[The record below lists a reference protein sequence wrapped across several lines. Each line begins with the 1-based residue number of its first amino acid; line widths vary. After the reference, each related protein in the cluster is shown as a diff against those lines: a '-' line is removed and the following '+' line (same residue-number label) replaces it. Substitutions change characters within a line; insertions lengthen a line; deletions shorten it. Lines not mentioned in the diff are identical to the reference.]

1 MSAAPCL
8 IVSYLLLHQPFCCSS
23 YGYHGRRVVVYNSNT
38 SMSDVLRDEPEI
50 HKVHVPLDIISI
62 NNPMV
67 PASAEYRIGKTKS
80 EYIDIK

>member
-1 MSAAPCL
+1 M
-8 IVSYLLLHQPFCCSS
+8 
-23 YGYHGRRVVVYNSNT
+23 YNSNT
-38 SMSDVLRDEPEI
+38 SISDVLRDEPEI

>member
-1 MSAAPCL
+1 M
-8 IVSYLLLHQPFCCSS
+8 
-23 YGYHGRRVVVYNSNT
+23 YNSNT
-38 SMSDVLRDEPEI
+38 SISDVLNQRYI
-50 HKVHVPLDIISI
+50 RYVPIISI